1 MSSTIRYQRDHLIHF
16 LHYYGRFLLFI
27 WLELPLYFIRKGQT
41 GLAIRAAV
49 SEIGSYVFLYLMT
62 RLDVGP
68 STFVFLLPFVILRL
82 ALMVGNWGQHAL
94 VDELDPSSD
103 LRTSITMLDVMVS
116 SPMPALPASEET
128 DAMDRVIVY
137 ASTMGII
144 QHIT

>member
-1 MSSTIRYQRDHLIHF
+1 M
-16 LHYYGRFLLFI
+16 
-27 WLELPLYFIRKGQT
+27 
-41 GLAIRAAV
+41 
-49 SEIGSYVFLYLMT
+49 
-62 RLDVGP
+62 GP
-68 STFVFLLPFVILRL
+68 STFVFLLPFVLLRL

-116 SPMPALPASEET
+116 PLMPALTASEET
-128 DAMDRVIVY
+128 DAMDRVTVY